1 MCSPEVERRL
11 KLANQ
16 LVREAGS
23 IILKYF
29 QTDLFELQKKGD
41 GSPLT
46 IADQETEQFLRSGI
60 EGLFPEDSIV
70 GEEFDDKQGETEVRW
85 ILDPI
90 DGTKSFISGVPLF
103 GTMIGVEIAGK
114 PTIGSVYFPALDE
127 GVYASSG
134 RGAWHFCRDE
144 TPVQAKVSTNSNMAE
159 AVIVT
164 SEAETFADRDA
175 VDVWGALTDASYFAR
190 TWGDVFGYMLVA
202 TGRVDVMIDPELK
215 IWDAAA
221 VQPIIEEAGGRF
233 TDWAGTPSIDAGEA
247 IGSNGAIHEQV
258 LQFTRS
264 KAGYFA

>member
-1 MCSPEVERRL
+1 MPSLQIERRL
-11 KLANQ
+11 ELANQ
-16 LVREAGS
+16 LVREASS
-23 IILKYF
+23 IILNYF

-46 IADQETEQFLRSGI
+46 IADQETEQFLRREI
-60 EGLFPEDSIV
+60 DRAFPQDSIV
-70 GEEFDDKQGETEVRW
+70 GEEFDDKEGETEVRW

-114 PTIGSVYFPALDE
+114 PTIGSVYFPALSE
-127 GVYASSG
+127 GIYASSG
-134 RGAWHFCRDE
+134 QGAWHFRGSE
-144 TPVQAKVSTNSNMAE
+144 TPVQANVSTNSNLAE

-175 VDVWGALTDASYFAR
+175 GDVWQTLTDASYFAR

-221 VQPIIEEAGGRF
+221 VQPIIEEAGGSF

-247 IGSNGAIHEQV
+247 IGSNGMIHEQV
-258 LQFTRS
+258 LQITRS
-264 KAGYFA
+264 KAGYFG